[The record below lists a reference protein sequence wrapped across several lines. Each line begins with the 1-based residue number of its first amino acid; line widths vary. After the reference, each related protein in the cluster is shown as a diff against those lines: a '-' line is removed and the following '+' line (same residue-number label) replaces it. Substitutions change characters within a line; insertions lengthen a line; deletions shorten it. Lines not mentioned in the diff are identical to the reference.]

1 MTIRS
6 LKIFVVEDEAVIRMM
21 VVGTLE
27 DLGHSIAAEAGHIG
41 QAMAL
46 SRSTEFDLAVLD
58 VNIVGQMIFP
68 VADLIQERGLPFI
81 FATGYGEPISPK
93 RFQGRPALIKPFTS
107 EALSAAI
114 NRLCAAQSIVR
125 ERGAGGEDLLS

>member
-6 LKIFVVEDEAVIRMM
+6 LKIFVVEDDAVIRMM

-46 SRSTEFDLAVLD
+46 SRSTEFDLAVL
-58 VNIVGQMIFP
+58 M
-68 VADLIQERGLPFI
+68 
-81 FATGYGEPISPK
+81 
-93 RFQGRPALIKPFTS
+93 
-107 EALSAAI
+107 
-114 NRLCAAQSIVR
+114 
-125 ERGAGGEDLLS
+125 